1 MIAEDVNH
9 GSQGMFPHAAA
20 AGRFLVILPFG
31 GLFPPEFALIGGMHA
46 PHEVM
51 LTQIEGLA
59 DSAKPRVFL
68 FCEGYD

>member
-1 MIAEDVNH
+1 MIDKDADH
-9 GSQGMFPHAAA
+9 GSHGLFPIDTA
-20 AGRFLVILPFG
+20 AGRFLVILPVS
-31 GLFPPEFALIGGMHA
+31 GLFVPNFALIGGVHA